1 MAAEELKVLL
11 VLVAVVSPCVA
22 DCEPSSLQLTAADS
36 PTCTDTAQDFTK
48 LMQKTQEQ
56 QQKLQD
62 LKSRSMT
69 DNTVL
74 GKEQGEQT
82 DRGRESGQTVREHD
96 MKVQTILVET
106 GRLHELFSASE
117 PQYDQLQLNMEE
129 MKKLVLNLE
138 TGGVFPLDGTIG
150 GNTEA
155 EVTQQP
161 AGKPK
166 DCSEVKRHDQASPD
180 GVYSITVAGED
191 RRVYCDMT
199 TSGGGW
205 TVIQRRIN
213 GGENFFRTWADYRS
227 GFGLPTTEYWL
238 GNDLLHQ
245 LTDSQD
251 YSLYVELQD
260 QAGEKAFAQYDSF
273 KVGSA
278 EEKYRLSVSGYNG
291 TAGDALDRHDQQY
304 FSTSDMDNDGNAAI
318 NCAQGYRGGW
328 WYYRGC
334 VQTNLNGLYQ
344 GSGNLGRGVTWL
356 PWRGSHS
363 LKRTEM
369 KIRPKDFV
377 V

>member
-1 MAAEELKVLL
+1 MAAEKLRVLL

-22 DCEPSSLQLTAADS
+22 DCEPSSLKLSAADS
-36 PTCTDTAQDFTK
+36 PTCTDTAQDLTK
-48 LMQKTQEQ
+48 LLQKTQEQ

-62 LKSRSMT
+62 LKTRSMT
-69 DNTVL
+69 DNTML
-74 GKEQGEQT
+74 EKEQGEQT
-82 DRGRESGQTVREHD
+82 DRGRESGQTVTDHD

-106 GRLHELFSASE
+106 GRLKELFSSSE
-117 PQYDQLQLNMEE
+117 PQYDQLQLNREE
-129 MKKLVLNLE
+129 MKNLE
-138 TGGVFPLDGTIG
+138 TGGIFSLDGTIG
-150 GNTEA
+150 GNTEQPEA
-155 EVTQQP
+155 EGTQQP

-166 DCSEVKRHDQASPD
+166 DCSDVKRQNQASPD

-191 RRVYCDMT
+191 RRVSCDMT

-227 GFGLPTTEYWL
+227 GFGRPTTEYWL

-245 LTDSQD
+245 LTAGQD
-251 YSLYVELQD
+251 YSLYVQLQD

-273 KVGSA
+273 KVGSV

-304 FSTSDMDNDGNAAI
+304 FSTSDKDNDGNAAI
-318 NCAQGYRGGW
+318 NSLRATGGW